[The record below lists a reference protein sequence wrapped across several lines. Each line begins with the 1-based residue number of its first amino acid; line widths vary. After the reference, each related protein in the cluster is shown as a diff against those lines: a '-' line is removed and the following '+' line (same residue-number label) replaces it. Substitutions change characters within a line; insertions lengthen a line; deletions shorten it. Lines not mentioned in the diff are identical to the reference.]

1 MKKLLCV
8 LLTLCLTFSV
18 CACSG
23 ADAPQPTDTPAPT
36 ETPVPEITPEPTPEP
51 TPEVDPSAEELDTML
66 ADFATSIQAGSAGSS
81 MKAAVQAARLM
92 DWAQET
98 TLTDEE
104 ITQAAQGFI
113 SSMNE
118 DALTDYLMQIEALDN
133 AYLLLLTNG
142 QEELLESAGVTD
154 CGYPWGSEPMP
165 AVEALMNAL
174 SQRNYIVFTDDGAAF
189 ADYSAVLEAYYNET
203 VAAQTDPDNYTLSE
217 DTLLNPNIQGFIMNG
232 SLGYCYYDVNADGE
246 PELLIGTTSPDYP
259 TSWVFD
265 MYTMVDGECV
275 SVFQG
280 WERNVYC
287 IAADGT
293 IGNTASASAFNYWY
307 GFYDLVDGQLSRK
320 LVLVYDAETNPDAPY
335 YLESTEVDGQQS
347 LSEDEFNA
355 VLSGFE
361 PYVVNF
367 EYTPITELK

>member
-1 MKKLLCV
+1 MKRIICV
-8 LLTLCLTFSV
+8 LLALCLAASV

-23 ADAPQPTDTPAPT
+23 VDAPQTTVAPT
-36 ETPVPEITPEPTPEP
+36 AVATAIPEITAQPTAEPTP
-51 TPEVDPSAEELDTML
+51 SADTSAAALDAL
-66 ADFATSIQAGSAGSS
+66 LECFGTSIQAGSAGSS
-81 MKAAVQAARLM
+81 LKAVAQAARMM

-98 TLTDEE
+98 TMTDEE
-104 ITQAAQGFI
+104 IAQAAQGYI

-118 DALTDYLMQIEALDN
+118 DALADYLMQIEALDN
-133 AYLLLLTNG
+133 AYLQLLTEG
-142 QEELLESAGVTD
+142 QEDLLEAAGVTD
-154 CGYPWGSEPMP
+154 CGYPWGSDPMP
-165 AVEALMNAL
+165 AVEAIMTAL
-174 SQRNYIVFTDDGAAF
+174 YQRTDADLDDSTAF
-189 ADYSAVLEAYYNET
+189 ADYAAVLEAYYNET
-203 VAAQTDPDNYTLSE
+203 VAAQSDPENYILPE
-217 DTLLNPNIQGFIMNG
+217 DTLLNGNIQGFIMNG
-232 SLGYCYYDVNADGE
+232 SIGYCYYDVNADGE
-246 PELLIGTTSPDYP
+246 PELLIGTVSADYP

-293 IGNTASASAFNYWY
+293 IANTASASAFNYWY
-307 GFYDLVDGQLSRK
+307 GFYDLIDGQLSRK

-335 YLESTEVDGQQS
+335 YLENTEVEGQQS